1 MSKRTHMVSS
11 AIIALAIGFTGAA
24 APGDGSTTKDKD
36 PEFWVRHITLQG
48 SSLAIAAGTYPTAS
62 GKVEVKAPAA
72 FAIDPGE
79 IIPVRDEP
87 VLLSTNQPESWNKG
101 TRLAGPLAKEL
112 NAEGSYVPGS
122 ISISKTIGGLKLV
135 EGKDYLIS
143 PEHGMVGLA
152 PGSPLDPKQPVF
164 ASYQYGRLRLDS
176 IVVDSEGQAHL
187 LKGKPEIARPQPPEP
202 TPGSKRLLNIFRPF
216 HATTLSRE
224 DIFPILERA
233 DQAETRTT
241 RGRIPKTIARIK
253 ASRAARIVC
262 LGDSVTAGGNASKL
276 ELMYCEVFRR
286 AIMAKYASPSPEAV
300 PLLSINV
307 INESYGGS
315 CSSQW
320 LHIGRLKSYLD
331 DHPEMLGNAKE
342 RIDFQRVLDLKPDLV
357 TVEFVNDAPFTR
369 PELEELYGKMA
380 DELKKIGA
388 EMILITPHFTSMEAM
403 NSKSLRTTDP
413 RPYVQFLYE
422 FAAQRN
428 LGIADAS
435 GRWAHLWKEGIPY
448 VTLLDNSFNHPDDQ
462 GHRFFAEEILKNFE

>member
-1 MSKRTHMVSS
+1 
-11 AIIALAIGFTGAA
+11 
-24 APGDGSTTKDKD
+24 
-36 PEFWVRHITLQG
+36 
-48 SSLAIAAGTYPTAS
+48 
-62 GKVEVKAPAA
+62 
-72 FAIDPGE
+72 
-79 IIPVRDEP
+79 
-87 VLLSTNQPESWNKG
+87 
-101 TRLAGPLAKEL
+101 
-112 NAEGSYVPGS
+112 
-122 ISISKTIGGLKLV
+122 
-135 EGKDYLIS
+135 
-143 PEHGMVGLA
+143 
-152 PGSPLDPKQPVF
+152 
-164 ASYQYGRLRLDS
+164 
-176 IVVDSEGQAHL
+176 VVDSDGQAHL
-187 LKGKPEIARPQPPEP
+187 LKGKPEIARPQPPVQP
-202 TPGSKRLLNIFRPF
+202 PGTKRLLNIFRPF
-216 HATTLSRE
+216 HSTILNRE
-224 DIFPILERA
+224 DIFPILERG
-233 DQAETRTT
+233 DQAVTRTT
-241 RGRIPKTIARIK
+241 HGRIPKTIAKIK
-253 ASRAARIVC
+253 ASRATRIVC

-286 AIMAKYASPSPEAV
+286 AIMAKYAWPSPEAV

-320 LHIGRLKSYLD
+320 LRIGRLKSYLD
-331 DHPEMLGNAKE
+331 EHPEMLGNAKE
-342 RIDFQRVLDLKPDLV
+342 RIDFHRVLDLKPDLV

-403 NSKSLRTTDP
+403 NAKSLRTTDP

-422 FAAQRN
+422 FAEERN